1 MDAIAA
7 FADHVVATRFQD
19 LPAEALSAAKIFIL
33 DTLGVGIAGSGSH
46 GARRLADVQEEWGRG
61 EEARVWGNGKR
72 LPAPAAAFCN
82 AYQAHSSEF
91 DCVHEEAVV
100 HAMTVVLP
108 VAIAS
113 AERMRGVSGE
123 TMVTAVTL
131 GVDVA
136 ASLGVAATSGLRF
149 FRPATAGA
157 FGATAALGKLMGLDR
172 PAMIDAFSIA
182 YSQLCGTMQA
192 HTEGSDLLAMQMG
205 FNARNAFVA
214 CDLAARG
221 FDGPKNVLEGRF
233 GYFTLF
239 ETSGAPARVVQD
251 LGRRWFIT
259 ELAHKPFPSGR
270 ATHGILEAC
279 LALRQQPGFSVNL
292 IGSVTA
298 RVPPLVQ
305 HLVGRPPQ
313 QEMTDSYARLCAS
326 YVAACALLK
335 GSVTAEDFTRQA
347 YRNAR
352 TQHIAQCFAMHM
364 QDADDPNA
372 LTPVEV
378 EIDLR
383 DGSRHTRKIEVVYG
397 NPAKPL
403 SREDH
408 LRKFRSNCE
417 AAARPLPAD
426 KIDRLI
432 ERVDRLEEVSAVGQ
446 LVDLMA
452 T

>member
-7 FADHVVATRFQD
+7 FADHVVATRFED
-19 LPAEALSAAKIFIL
+19 LPGEALRAAKIFIL
-33 DTLGVGIAGSGSH
+33 DTLGVGIAGSGSPS
-46 GARRLADVQEEWGRG
+46 ARRLAEVQETWGLG
-61 EEARVWGNGKR
+61 DEARVWGNGKR

-82 AYQAHSSEF
+82 AYQVHSSEF

-108 VAIAS
+108 VAIAN
-113 AERMRGVSGE
+113 AERMRGASGE
-123 TMVTAVTL
+123 AIVTAVTL

-157 FGATAALGKLMGLDR
+157 LGATAALGKLMGLDR
-172 PAMIDAFSIA
+172 PAMINAFSIA
-182 YSQLCGTMQA
+182 YGQLCGTMQA
-192 HTEGSDLLAMQMG
+192 HTEGSGLLAMQMG
-205 FNARNAFVA
+205 FSARNAFAA

-221 FDGPKNVLEGRF
+221 FEGPKNVLEGRF

-239 ETSGAPARVVQD
+239 ETSGAPARVAQD
-251 LGRRWFIT
+251 LGRRWRIT

-279 LALRQQPGFSVNL
+279 LALRQQPGFSASL

-298 RVPPLVQ
+298 RVPPLVH

-335 GSVTAEDFTRQA
+335 GSVTAEDFTGQA

-352 TQHIAQCFAMHM
+352 TQQLAQRITMLT
-364 QDADDPNA
+364 QDAGDPNA

-378 EIDLR
+378 EIELR
-383 DGSRHTRKIEVVYG
+383 DGSRHTRKIEIVYG
-397 NPAKPL
+397 NPDKPL

-408 LRKFRSNCE
+408 LRKFRLNCQ

-426 KIDRLI
+426 AADRLI
-432 ERVDRLEEVSAVGQ
+432 ARVDRLEEISAVGE

-452 T
+452 M